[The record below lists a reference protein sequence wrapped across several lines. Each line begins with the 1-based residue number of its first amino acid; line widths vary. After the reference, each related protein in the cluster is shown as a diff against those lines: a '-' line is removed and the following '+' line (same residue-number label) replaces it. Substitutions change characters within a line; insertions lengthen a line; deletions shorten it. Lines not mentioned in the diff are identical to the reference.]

1 MIVTEK
7 QVPDQRQRDIFAKLR
22 SPPGS
27 MRCTWRSSCS
37 GAGPGSLPE
46 SRSVLRLFWL
56 GQKIIDGLIEIIR

>member
-7 QVPDQRQRDIFAKLR
+7 QVPDQQQRGIFARLKF
-22 SPPGS
+22 PPGS
-27 MRCTWRSSCS
+27 MRCTWTSSCS

-56 GQKIIDGLIEIIR
+56 GQKILDDLIEIVQ